1 VDIWIDYLGKFH
13 PVVLHLPIGALL
25 FTFLLALFGFKEV
38 KPFRLPIKIGIIFS
52 FFSAFASSILGYLLY
67 DSGGYD
73 ADSVQ
78 RHLILGWSTT
88 ACIGLLWIL
97 FERVTYRTIFLP
109 FFVVSISVLTLT
121 GHYGGQITHGQE
133 YLALPVAPEKE
144 DLIDTD
150 SIQLYN
156 QAIAKV
162 FDKKCV
168 SCHNFSK
175 RKGGLA
181 LHQPAAILE
190 GGESGMPY
198 ETGNSTK
205 SRIITYADLPL
216 EDDLHMPPQGR
227 PQLTPSEIK
236 LLAYWIDQGAAFEGT
251 ASLERFPEEVQQSFA
266 QFLPKALPEVEPL
279 SVKTLVKLQ
288 ENGFRLTS
296 YTADTPFLQVK
307 YSGKTLGRDAL
318 NTLIDAAEQVV
329 ELELSNL
336 ELPERFW
343 EKIGAFKNLLKLKID
358 GTNTEDQN
366 LEKLVELPLTSLN
379 IGRTPVT
386 TAGVRSL
393 FGHPTLERL
402 YAWNTKIAVREEE
415 KLQEQTPI
423 KLAFGVF
430 EGFSKPQQ
438 LKPPQLTTEKT
449 LFDSEIA
456 VDFFSKIKG
465 NVIRYTLDGSD
476 PDSTSLRYEDPIK
489 IGTSLTL
496 KARSFKE
503 GWLPSDVF
511 TEDYF
516 KVGKK
521 IEKYQMLTRP
531 SNRYSGVHKLFDFE
545 EGSTNFADG
554 NWLGFSGNDL
564 EFTTKIST
572 NESIEN
578 ITVSCMESIG
588 GWIIYPKSIRVY
600 GRSGEDSF
608 SEIGR
613 YDYRPKK
620 IPTETTKKSFTLPIK
635 VEDYTEI
642 KLVVK
647 NIGTLPQ
654 WHPAAGNEAWLFVDE
669 ILFW

>member
-1 VDIWIDYLGKFH
+1 
-13 PVVLHLPIGALL
+13 
-25 FTFLLALFGFKEV
+25 
-38 KPFRLPIKIGIIFS
+38 
-52 FFSAFASSILGYLLY
+52 
-67 DSGGYD
+67 
-73 ADSVQ
+73 
-78 RHLILGWSTT
+78 
-88 ACIGLLWIL
+88 
-97 FERVTYRTIFLP
+97 
-109 FFVVSISVLTLT
+109 
-121 GHYGGQITHGQE
+121 
-133 YLALPVAPEKE
+133 
-144 DLIDTD
+144 
-150 SIQLYN
+150 
-156 QAIAKV
+156 
-162 FDKKCV
+162 
-168 SCHNFSK
+168 
-175 RKGGLA
+175 
-181 LHQPAAILE
+181 
-190 GGESGMPY
+190 M
-198 ETGNSTK
+198 
-205 SRIITYADLPL
+205 
-216 EDDLHMPPQGR
+216 
-227 PQLTPSEIK
+227 
-236 LLAYWIDQGAAFEGT
+236 
-251 ASLERFPEEVQQSFA
+251 
-266 QFLPKALPEVEPL
+266 EPL

-307 YSGKTLGRDAL
+307 YSGKTLERDAL
-318 NTLIDAAEQVV
+318 NTLTDAAEQVV

-393 FGHPTLERL
+393 FRHPTLERL
-402 YAWNTKIAVREEE
+402 YAWNTKIAGREEE

-572 NESIEN
+572 NESIKN

-647 NIGTLPQ
+647 NVGTLPQ

>member
-1 VDIWIDYLGKFH
+1 MEIWIDYLGKFH

-25 FTFLLALFGFKEV
+25 FTFVLALLGFREKN
-38 KPFRLPIKIGIIFS
+38 PFKLPIKVGIVFS
-52 FFSAFASSILGYLLY
+52 FFSALVSSLLGYLLY

-78 RHLILGWSTT
+78 QHLILGWSTT

-97 FERVTYRTIFLP
+97 FARVNYRTIFIP
-109 FFVVSISVLTLT
+109 FFGFSIIILSLT

-133 YLALPVAPEKE
+133 YLALPTSTEKE
-144 DLIDTD
+144 IPIDKD
-150 SIQLYN
+150 SIQFYS
-156 QAIAKV
+156 QAVAKI

-181 LHQPAAILE
+181 LHQPVSILE
-190 GGESGMPY
+190 GGESGLPF
-198 ETGNSTK
+198 ELGNSAESMMIK
-205 SRIITYADLPL
+205 YAKLPL

-227 PQLTPSEIK
+227 PQLTHSEIK
-236 LLAYWIDQGAAFEGT
+236 LIAYWIDQGASFDRVS
-251 ASLERFPEEVQQSFA
+251 SLTSFPDEVQQSFA
-266 QFLPKALPEVEPL
+266 QFLPKTLPEVSPL
-279 SVKTLVKLQ
+279 SAKTIVNLQ
-288 ENGFRLTS
+288 EKGFRLTS

-307 YSGKTLGRDAL
+307 YSGTTFGRETINAL
-318 NTLIDAAEQVV
+318 TKAAEQIV

-336 ELPERFW
+336 ELPELFW

-358 GTNTEDQN
+358 GTNTQDDYLKN
-366 LEKLVELPLTSLN
+366 LSGLPLTYLN
-379 IGRTPVT
+379 IGRTMVT
-386 TAGVRSL
+386 STGVRSL
-393 FGHPTLERL
+393 FSHPTLEKL
-402 YAWNTKIAVREEE
+402 YLWNTKVTPSEEE

-423 KLAFGVF
+423 KLTFGVF
-430 EGFSKPQQ
+430 KGFSEPQQ

-449 LFDSEIA
+449 LFDSA
-456 VDFFSKIKG
+456 LTVDFFSKVKG

-476 PDSTSLRYEDPIK
+476 PDSTSQRYEKPIK
-489 IGTSLTL
+489 INNSLTL

-503 GWLPSDVF
+503 GWLPSDVLI
-511 TEDYF
+511 EDYF

-521 IEKYQMLTRP
+521 IDKYQMLTRP
-531 SNRYSGVHKLFDFE
+531 SNRYSGVHKLFDFK

-564 EFTTKIST
+564 EFTTKISAK
-572 NESIEN
+572 ESLKN
-578 ITVSCMESIG
+578 ITISCMESIG

-600 GRSGEDSF
+600 GRKGEDSF

-613 YDYRPKK
+613 YDYKPKK
-620 IPTETTKKSFTLPIK
+620 IPTETTKKSFTLPI
-635 VEDYTEI
+635 DFGDHTEI
-642 KLVVK
+642 KLVVQNVGK
-647 NIGTLPQ
+647 LPK
-654 WHPAAGNEAWLFVDE
+654 WHPAAGNDAWLFVDE